1 MSKVINEFRKK
12 IKGAEVIYSD
22 SYNPW
27 YNLALEEYLFNNLKK
42 NEIIL
47 YLWQNEQTV
56 VIGRDQN
63 AWKECN
69 CKLFEAKAGKLARR
83 SSGGGAVYHDL
94 GNLNFTFI
102 MDKNL
107 FDIHTQLEVIL
118 KALKSKNIEAEFSGR
133 NVLIVK
139 GKKFSGNAYYYGEK
153 ASYHHGTVM
162 VNTDF
167 EKMIK
172 YLQVSAEKIKS
183 KGIESVKAR
192 VINLKELNS
201 ELSIEN
207 IQQELEKQF
216 KKIYQIKAEART
228 ISP

>member
-1 MSKVINEFRKK
+1 
-12 IKGAEVIYSD
+12 
-22 SYNPW
+22 
-27 YNLALEEYLFNNLKK
+27 
-42 NEIIL
+42 
-47 YLWQNEQTV
+47 
-56 VIGRDQN
+56 
-63 AWKECN
+63 
-69 CKLFEAKAGKLARR
+69 
-83 SSGGGAVYHDL
+83 
-94 GNLNFTFI
+94 
-102 MDKNL
+102 L

-133 NVLIVK
+133 NDLIVK

-228 ISP
+228 ISPEKMISLKKLYQKYSSWEWRYGQAPNFSVAYQQRFRWGNIDLNLSLKKGIIKDAKIYSDAMNADLIEAAAGKTLLSSFY